1 MVKMSKET
9 KEYGERLDK
18 YIREMKIMREY
29 IKQGQKEY
37 LEKTNIK
44 NAPKEKEDIWD
55 EYNYR

>member
-1 MVKMSKET
+1 MTELT
-9 KEYGERLDK
+9 KQEQEY
-18 YIREMKIMREY
+18 
-29 IKQGQKEY
+29 Y

>member
-1 MVKMSKET
+1 MTELT
-9 KEYGERLDK
+9 KQE
-18 YIREMKIMREY
+18 
-29 IKQGQKEY
+29 QEY